1 MMCLHISKEKLYLA
15 FIVTPIVGVCKCSM
29 FLYVTFYPLKFCN
42 HLYVEERA
50 GCFAKFVFLV
60 SRDCCVA
67 LSCGAFWLST
77 VCDCVI
83 S

>member
-1 MMCLHISKEKLYLA
+1 MFY
-15 FIVTPIVGVCKCSM
+15 
-29 FLYVTFYPLKFCN
+29 FLYVTFYPFKFCN

-67 LSCGAFWLST
+67 LSCGALGCPQF
-77 VCDCVI
+77 VI
-83 S
+83 VLFSDHTHCLHLISR